1 VPQQQMEARANMVA
15 PDHACTRARPQA
27 ACFFFF
33 AGLLRVAGAL
43 RKGPLAPR
51 GLRPA
56 TPWPPSAREPLAG
69 PPPPRAFA
77 FGLRPFALGPPFPT
91 FGLGAFALGL
101 PPPLPGLGHRP
112 PGAAGLAGGVAAL
125 ALGLGVLRPGLLAGS
140 VGRVGVPRGSGRFPA
155 SGGASPPVG
164 RGLRPG
170 VRMPAASGSCP
181 WALPPGWPRGPG
193 PGVCRGLG
201 VDPREVR
208 FDGVARA
215 SVAADPEGD
224 EGLPAGAAPAAAL
237 LRFGLPFG
245 LVSGLV
251 PWASSVP
258 ADGRR
263 VLFLP
268 PAGLFSSAAWQAPVG
283 PCPTCTCDMN
293 TADREIPARALPCP
307 SSTCG

>member
-1 VPQQQMEARANMVA
+1 M
-15 PDHACTRARPQA
+15 
-27 ACFFFF
+27 
-33 AGLLRVAGAL
+33 
-43 RKGPLAPR
+43 
-51 GLRPA
+51 
-56 TPWPPSAREPLAG
+56 
-69 PPPPRAFA
+69 
-77 FGLRPFALGPPFPT
+77 
-91 FGLGAFALGL
+91 
-101 PPPLPGLGHRP
+101 
-112 PGAAGLAGGVAAL
+112 
-125 ALGLGVLRPGLLAGS
+125 RPGLLAGS
-140 VGRVGVPRGSGRFPA
+140 VGKVGVPRGSGRFPA

-181 WALPPGWPRGPG
+181 WALPPEWPGDPG

-263 VLFLP
+263 VLFFASGWPLLLGGL
-268 PAGLFSSAAWQAPVG
+268 AGPRG
-283 PCPTCTCDMN
+283 PLSDMHM
-293 TADREIPARALPCP
+293 RHEHY
-307 SSTCG
+307 